1 MNRRKYCCPRLC
13 VCVCVCLFVCRSV
26 YLSVCLYLSL
36 SVRPCQSVSQSVCL
50 SMCLSACLPLPLSH
64 TSSIYIYVTLSLPY
78 LHQTQIKNN
87 NNFLPKLAIIDFVS
101 DFDLLCFDVSLGAT
115 TGGFYDVR
123 EYLNRRMDK

>member
-13 VCVCVCLFVCRSV
+13 VCVCLFVCLSV
-26 YLSVCLYLSL
+26 RVSVCLPLSISL
-36 SVRPCQSVSQSVCL
+36 CPSVSVSQSVCL

-78 LHQTQIKNN
+78 LHKTQIKKN